1 MKTILVVDDE
11 FGFAEALGSILG
23 DDGFRVFISVNGRQA
38 LERIAEIRPHLIILD
53 FMMPVM
59 SGPATLEA
67 LRADPMTTNI
77 PVIMV
82 SAVEEDSVREYTDR
96 YDLFLRKPFG
106 VGDLMQAVH
115 SLIGDEGK

>member
-11 FGFAEALGSILG
+11 FGFAEALGSILS
-23 DDGFRVFISVNGRQA
+23 DDGYRVFIAVNGRQA
-38 LERIAEIRPHLIILD
+38 LERIPEVRPQLIILD

-59 SGPATLEA
+59 SGPMTLET
-67 LRADPMTTNI
+67 LRADPETANL

-82 SAVEEDSVREYTDR
+82 SAVEEDSVREYTTL

-106 VGDLMQAVH
+106 VGELMKAVN
-115 SLIGDEGK
+115 SLIGDQES